1 MWTLVLYFSEIRK
14 GLNHY
19 LLLQELQA
27 YIDLLYNLSLHM
39 RLEIGYQ
46 LSNSNKSNQ
55 IRPGIS
61 INLIKLIHTIHKNY
75 VLMT

>member
-46 LSNSNKSNQ
+46 LSNQ
-55 IRPGIS
+55 IRLGIS
-61 INLIKLIHTIHKNY
+61 IHLIKLIHTIHKNY